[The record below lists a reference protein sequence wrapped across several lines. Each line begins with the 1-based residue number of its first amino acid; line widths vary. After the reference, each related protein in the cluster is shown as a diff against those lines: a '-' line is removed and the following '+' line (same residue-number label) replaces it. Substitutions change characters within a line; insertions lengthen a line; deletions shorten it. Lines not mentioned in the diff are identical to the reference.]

1 MMNEMVTT
9 LLASVPLLGALLCLT
24 VWSRPAHVK
33 QTAIVMT
40 MISLGTTIGLSPFLT
55 MSSEGFL
62 LLYLLPLAAC
72 LSILGQPTHET
83 HRSAWALTLIFLGL
97 GLSILASHGVVGQLA
112 LLVLFG
118 LVIGLLYRH
127 HSPLWPM
134 SWWGIGVY
142 GLGAAAAVTS
152 AVTEPPVSIVASVL
166 ACAVLLPLVPLH
178 SGYFTALT
186 RLPGN
191 LPSFIV
197 VLFPAVGLHGLVML
211 TPMLPNNVAVTIMGL
226 AVIGAIYGALRA
238 LAQSRMRLLLAYSS
252 LSLFS
257 MLWWFAAAAGITTAW
272 ASVFVGAVS
281 FGTSGLLLA
290 WQAIRTRYGDD
301 VDPQAVSGLAST
313 MPRFA
318 VLFSLMALAV
328 MGLPP
333 FGVFS
338 GFMGLLLTSPI
349 ASPAELFVILLA
361 WLATSWYILD
371 AVQRLLF
378 GQQRPDLPFT
388 DLQQSEFAALLM
400 VVLIV
405 IALGVIPAGLLGPDS
420 APALTSAVTGLF
432 AWNK

>member
-1 MMNEMVTT
+1 
-9 LLASVPLLGALLCLT
+9 
-24 VWSRPAHVK
+24 
-33 QTAIVMT
+33 
-40 MISLGTTIGLSPFLT
+40 
-55 MSSEGFL
+55 
-62 LLYLLPLAAC
+62 
-72 LSILGQPTHET
+72 
-83 HRSAWALTLIFLGL
+83 
-97 GLSILASHGVVGQLA
+97 
-112 LLVLFG
+112 
-118 LVIGLLYRH
+118 
-127 HSPLWPM
+127 
-134 SWWGIGVY
+134 
-142 GLGAAAAVTS
+142 
-152 AVTEPPVSIVASVL
+152 
-166 ACAVLLPLVPLH
+166 
-178 SGYFTALT
+178 
-186 RLPGN
+186 
-191 LPSFIV
+191 
-197 VLFPAVGLHGLVML
+197 
-211 TPMLPNNVAVTIMGL
+211 VAVTIMGL
-226 AVIGAIYGALRA
+226 AVFGAIYGAVRA

-257 MLWWFAAAAGITTAW
+257 MLWWFAAAAGITTVW

-318 VLFSLMALAV
+318 VLLSLMALAV

-349 ASPAELFVILLA
+349 ASPAALFVILLA

-405 IALGVIPAGLLGPDS
+405 IALGVIPAGLLGPNIV
-420 APALTSAVTGLF
+420 ALSPSDIMGPF